1 MLGILL
7 PVGVVEADGETEDDG
22 DKPVVHREH
31 LELNGLRPQRLA
43 QGDEHYGGGKGQC
56 KHVENREAI
65 LSPLVK

>member
-7 PVGVVEADGETEDDG
+7 PVGVVEADGEEEDDG
-22 DKPVVHREH
+22 DEHVVHREH

-43 QGDEHYGGGKGQC
+43 QGDEHYGGGKARC
-56 KHVENREAI
+56 ERVENREAI